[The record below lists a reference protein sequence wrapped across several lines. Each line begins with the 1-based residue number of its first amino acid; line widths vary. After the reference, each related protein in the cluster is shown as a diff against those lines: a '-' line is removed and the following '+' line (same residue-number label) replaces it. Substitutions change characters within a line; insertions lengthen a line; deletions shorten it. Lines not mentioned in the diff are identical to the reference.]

1 MELGSGEI
9 VMILIVALLIY
20 GGRLPEVA
28 RSIGKSFGELKR
40 GFTETKDVVAAELN
54 ADLDLNDGLDE
65 SRREVQR
72 VTAAAQAPP
81 ELAKEDISASGISA
95 DAVAILDLE
104 DELGTRGPAAA
115 NTTHH
120 AKDSRP
126 DA

>member
-81 ELAKEDISASGISA
+81 ELLASI
-95 DAVAILDLE
+95 
-104 DELGTRGPAAA
+104 PANA
-115 NTTHH
+115 NTKPTFCDR
-120 AKDSRP
+120 ASRLSCAVP
-126 DA
+126 TV